1 MLSLRVCTPGCSPFL
16 PDQQVWP
23 ASYWGAESFS
33 VNHKVSLHPQTR
45 CILEPHGELENIPM
59 PMSTTEAVTGIF
71 WAPLVTQKQ
80 KPRLPTP
87 SQKPCTCQSL
97 CGPNNFLSLLGRC
110 LVSFRC
116 YYHYNYQYETTSSLS
131 IPNTTICVISTNHSQ
146 ITSIPPSPDC
156 WNYHATN
163 RSLSKH
169 HFFQP
174 CRKRRPYPI
183 STPAL
188 VLWPPRGLQSHS
200 TKLWNNFTHCYLLIR

>member
-1 MLSLRVCTPGCSPFL
+1 MESLKTYQCPCL
-16 PDQQVWP
+16 PQRLWLGYFELP
-23 ASYWGAESFS
+23 WWLKNKNLIYLPLARNLAHARAS
-33 VNHKVSLHPQTR
+33 VDLT
-45 CILEPHGELENIPM
+45 
-59 PMSTTEAVTGIF
+59 IF
-71 WAPLVTQKQ
+71 
-80 KPRLPTP
+80 
-87 SQKPCTCQSL
+87 
-97 CGPNNFLSLLGRC
+97 SLLGRC

-200 TKLWNNFTHCYLLIR
+200 TKLCNNFTHCYLLIR